1 MSEHGL
7 DERVLICVE
16 SDQDAERIIGLL
28 GSLDLA
34 GINCPDYLELSEL
47 VKQGAAAII
56 FSAPPNI
63 LNRCLSALSFLRFQP
78 AWSAIPIILIVEE
91 STTPLT
97 LSEDLPLGVTLLE
110 RPIQIKT
117 LACVIRIALSS
128 RRNQYMVRNLLNER
142 ETLVRLLSSEAKM
155 KNEFLATLAHELRN
169 PLAPIRTGLGI
180 LRAAPGER
188 PATQILEMMD
198 RQVSHLVRLIDDL
211 LDISRITCGKFE
223 IRKKKVSLQSLV
235 SDAIETS
242 KPLIDAG
249 KHTLA
254 VAMPNELIILD
265 VDPTRIAQVISN
277 LLNNAA
283 KYTPTAGTIALIAKR
298 QDNTIQIEVKDDGVG
313 LSPDMLT
320 KIFDMFS
327 QIESSIAHTQG
338 GLGIGLTLA
347 RRLIEMHNGAIKATS
362 PGLGKGSS
370 FIVTLPYDQKIQGDH
385 KDINLTFPQLNSFL
399 IDAAPSDRFQ

>member
-1 MSEHGL
+1 
-7 DERVLICVE
+7 
-16 SDQDAERIIGLL
+16 
-28 GSLDLA
+28 
-34 GINCPDYLELSEL
+34 
-47 VKQGAAAII
+47 
-56 FSAPPNI
+56 
-63 LNRCLSALSFLRFQP
+63 
-78 AWSAIPIILIVEE
+78 
-91 STTPLT
+91 
-97 LSEDLPLGVTLLE
+97 
-110 RPIQIKT
+110 
-117 LACVIRIALSS
+117 
-128 RRNQYMVRNLLNER
+128 
-142 ETLVRLLSSEAKM
+142 
-155 KNEFLATLAHELRN
+155 
-169 PLAPIRTGLGI
+169 
-180 LRAAPGER
+180 
-188 PATQILEMMD
+188 MMD